1 MLLVPFIA
9 YATSDRQPKFVK
21 KKFLRLSP
29 ICRLLTDNPIT

>member
-21 KKFLRLSP
+21 EKFLRF
-29 ICRLLTDNPIT
+29 ITNLPTVSG